1 MKVHKNFHY
10 KLFPSTTIN
19 FYSFF
24 VALPCSRCS
33 SPFFVP
39 LFSVLPISP
48 FSVHPILFHFSV
60 IPISL
65 FSVLP
70 HFVSLLR
77 SPHFYSSHALLEGD
91 FIRLSIF
98 ICCAFIPMWFHSTV
112 VFIPTLFVRVEECQF
127 GCDFIRLLFWHAR
140 VVLPFSDF
148 SIPPISPQPHFY
160 SSWAL
165 LKCDII
171 QLSRRSSVRLA

>member
-48 FSVHPILFHFSV
+48 FSVHPISFHFSV

-65 FSVLP
+65 FSPISFHFSVLP
-70 HFVSLLR
+70 
-77 SPHFYSSHALLEGD
+77 
-91 FIRLSIF
+91 ISIL
-98 ICCAFIPMWFHSTV
+98 
-112 VFIPTLFVRVEECQF
+112 PTLCLKAISYGCPFSSVVLSFR
-127 GCDFIRLLFWHAR
+127 CDFIRLWSLFPR
-140 VVLPFSDF
+140 CSYESRSVNSVVISFNFYSGMLVLFFLSRTSLFPPFLLN
-148 SIPPISPQPHFY
+148 PISILPGLCLNAISF
-160 SSWAL
+160 SCRGDL
-165 LKCDII
+165 LFVW
-171 QLSRRSSVRLA
+171 RRS